1 MTGKERILATVRGER
16 PDHRAFMPISM
27 SRAAVEASDMG
38 TAVIAPENQPGAAC
52 PVQPV

>member
-27 SRAAVEASDMG
+27 SITTVEASDMG
-38 TAVIAPENQPGAAC
+38 MATIAPENQPGAAC
-52 PVQPV
+52 PVLPD